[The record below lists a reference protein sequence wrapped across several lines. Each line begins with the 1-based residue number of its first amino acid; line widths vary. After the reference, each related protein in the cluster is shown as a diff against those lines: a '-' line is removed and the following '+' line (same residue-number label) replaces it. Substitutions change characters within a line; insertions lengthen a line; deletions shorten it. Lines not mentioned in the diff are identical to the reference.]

1 MEKRPYANTGPLQGE
16 SGRNGKH
23 RCARSTKRAYVEN
36 SRNGQA
42 GVNQKRDRTPTGTLT
57 MAQQRL
63 SLPRHAKTIPERDL
77 FPSWWNVKSIFAI
90 TKVPRRSDWSSCK
103 AEARCLRP
111 YFLLLPP
118 TICRYLLLYSLPFPH
133 DMHEVPDGLCR
144 LVWCKS
150 EGSSRGAIIGDCLC
164 VYCVPGWHWLKVD
177 ELGWWF
183 SRFL

>member
-1 MEKRPYANTGPLQGE
+1 MEKRPYVNTGPRHGE

-23 RCARSTKRAYVEN
+23 RCARSTKRAHVEN

-42 GVNQKRDRTPTGTLT
+42 GVNQKGDRTPTGTLT
-57 MAQQRL
+57 QWRSKGCPCRAT
-63 SLPRHAKTIPERDL
+63 PRPFLNGTFSRHGGTSKA
-77 FPSWWNVKSIFAI
+77 SFAI

-133 DMHEVPDGLCR
+133 DMHEVPDELCR

-150 EGSSRGAIIGDCLC
+150 EGSSRGAIIGVCLC
-164 VYCVPGWHWLKVD
+164 VLLRAGMALD
-177 ELGWWF
+177 ESG
-183 SRFL
+183 